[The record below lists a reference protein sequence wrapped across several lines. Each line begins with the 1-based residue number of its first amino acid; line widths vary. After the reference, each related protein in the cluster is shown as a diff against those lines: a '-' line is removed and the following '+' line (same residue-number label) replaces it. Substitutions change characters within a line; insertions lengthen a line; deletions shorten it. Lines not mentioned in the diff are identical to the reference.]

1 MYAHLV
7 MSGVCRSWSDARHE
21 MDLPT
26 LAALNK
32 YWEHSPPVH
41 VLVARY
47 LGVKP
52 PSKQAPEQAAGQ
64 VDELL
69 QLMQSGAL

>member
-1 MYAHLV
+1 
-7 MSGVCRSWSDARHE
+7 MSCGMSWHDARHE

-26 LAALNK
+26 LAELNR

-41 VLVARY
+41 QLVARY

-52 PSKQAPEQAAGQ
+52 PEKPMPVDDQAAA
-64 VDELL
+64 
-69 QLMQSGAL
+69 LMQMIDQGIRA